1 MKFIVFGEDWQ
12 SHPSSTQHLFK
23 QLAKQHQVIW
33 INSIGMRKPT
43 FRLIDVKRVFN
54 KLKSLFISKR
64 TLFSSKRNRPNAK
77 TTNTSQNINLTA
89 HTLAVLPWHDNPIVR
104 LYNKWIFNKKGLIS
118 DEPIVYWLSVPT
130 AISLISPREQD
141 KVIYYCGDDFSA
153 LAGVDHK
160 MVAPFESELI
170 KKADTIYVV
179 SERLANKM
187 PKSKVKM
194 LSHGVDLAL
203 FTTQTAKARELEQIS
218 KPIIGFYGSLNAWLD
233 KALLLTLAK
242 ERPEYQLVLIG
253 HLIEDFSE
261 LLKLDNV
268 THIKAVEHH
277 RLASFSQHWQVSIL
291 PFVDNEQIRSC
302 DPLKLK
308 EYIATGTPIVTTR
321 FAAVNPYRETI
332 LIADTHQG
340 FIDRID
346 YAVSL
351 SKSQNLNWRT
361 NQSQQANNHSWQA
374 KATLVC
380 KQLRFC

>member
-54 KLKSLFISKR
+54 KLKSLFLSKR
-64 TLFSSKRNRPNAK
+64 SSPNAK
-77 TTNTSQNINLTA
+77 TTDHSLNLDLTA
-89 HTLAVLPWHDNPIVR
+89 HTLAVLPWHDNLIVR
-104 LYNKWIFNKKGLIS
+104 LYNKWIFNKKGFIG

>member
-43 FRLIDVKRVFN
+43 FRLIDLKRVFN
-54 KLKSLFISKR
+54 KLKSLFLSKR
-64 TLFSSKRNRPNAK
+64 SSPNAK
-77 TTNTSQNINLTA
+77 TTDHSHNLDLTA
-89 HTLAVLPWHDNPIVR
+89 HTLAVLPWHDNLIVR
-104 LYNKWIFNKKGLIS
+104 LYNKWIFNKKGFIGE
-118 DEPIVYWLSVPT
+118 EPIVYWLSVPT

-160 MVAPFESELI
+160 MVAPFERELI

-203 FTTQTAKARELEQIS
+203 FTTQTAKASELEQIS

-253 HLIEDFSE
+253 NLIEDFSE

>member
-64 TLFSSKRNRPNAK
+64 SSPNAK
-77 TTNTSQNINLTA
+77 TTDHSLNLYLTA
-89 HTLAVLPWHDNPIVR
+89 HTLAVLPWHDNLIVR
-104 LYNKWIFNKKGLIS
+104 LYNKWIFNKKGFIG

-268 THIKAVEHH
+268 THIKAVEHD

-321 FAAVNPYRETI
+321 FAAVDPYRETI

>member
-43 FRLIDVKRVFN
+43 FHLIDVKRVFN
-54 KLKSLFISKR
+54 KLKSLF
-64 TLFSSKRNRPNAK
+64 LSKRNRSNAN

-89 HTLAVLPWHDNPIVR
+89 HTLAVLPWHDNVIVR
-104 LYNKWIFNKKGLIS
+104 LFNKWIFNRKGFID
-118 DEPIVYWLSVPT
+118 DEPIVYWLSLPT

-160 MVAPFESELI
+160 MVAPFESDLI
-170 KKADTIYVV
+170 AKADTIYVV
-179 SERLANKM
+179 SEFLANKM

-194 LSHGVDLAL
+194 LSHGVDLEL
-203 FTTQTAKARELEQIS
+203 FTAQTTKAVELEQIS

-233 KALLLTLAK
+233 KALLLKLAK

-253 HLIEDFSE
+253 HLVEDFSE

-268 THIKAVEHH
+268 THIPAVEHD

-291 PFVDNEQIRSC
+291 PFVDNEQIRAC

-321 FAAVNPYRETI
+321 FAAVNPYQETV
-332 LIADTHQG
+332 LIADNHQG
-340 FIDRID
+340 FIERLD

-351 SKSQNLNWRT
+351 SKSNNLNWRA
-361 NQSQQANNHSWQA
+361 NQSQQASDHSWQA
-374 KATLVC
+374 KAKLVC

>member
-54 KLKSLFISKR
+54 KLKSLFLSKR
-64 TLFSSKRNRPNAK
+64 TGSNAK

-89 HTLAVLPWHDNPIVR
+89 HTLAVLPWHDSVIVR
-104 LYNKWIFNKKGLIS
+104 LFNKWIFNRKGFID

-160 MVAPFESELI
+160 MVAPFECALI
-170 KKADTIYVV
+170 EKADTIYVV
-179 SERLANKM
+179 SEPLANKM

-194 LSHGVDLAL
+194 LSHGVDLEL
-203 FTTQTAKARELEQIS
+203 FTTQTPKAFELEQIS
-218 KPIIGFYGSLNAWLD
+218 RPIIGFYGSLNAWLD
-233 KALLLTLAK
+233 KALLLRLAK
-242 ERPEYQLVLIG
+242 DRPEYQLVLIG
-253 HLIEDFSE
+253 HLVEDFSD
-261 LLKLDNV
+261 LIKLDNV
-268 THIKAVEHH
+268 THIPAVEHD

-291 PFVDNEQIRSC
+291 PFVDNEQIRAC

-321 FAAVNPYRETI
+321 FAAVNPYQETI
-332 LIADTHQG
+332 LIADNHQG
-340 FIDRID
+340 FIERVD

-351 SKSQNLNWRT
+351 SKSNNLNWRA
-361 NQSQQANNHSWQA
+361 NQSRQASDHSWQA
-374 KATLVC
+374 KAKLVC

>member
-43 FRLIDVKRVFN
+43 FRLIDVKRIFN
-54 KLKSLFISKR
+54 KLKSLF
-64 TLFSSKRNRPNAK
+64 LSKRNRPNAK

-89 HTLAVLPWHDNPIVR
+89 HTLAVLPWHDNVIVR
-104 LYNKWIFNKKGLIS
+104 LFNKWIFNRKGFID

-160 MVAPFESELI
+160 MVAPFESDLI
-170 KKADTIYVV
+170 AKADTIYVV
-179 SERLANKM
+179 SEPLANKM

-194 LSHGVDLAL
+194 LSHGVDLEL
-203 FTTQTAKARELEQIS
+203 FTTQTTKAVELEQIC

-233 KALLLTLAK
+233 KALLLKLAK

-253 HLIEDFSE
+253 HLVEDFSE
-261 LLKLDNV
+261 LFKLDNV
-268 THIKAVEHH
+268 THIPAVEHD

-291 PFVDNEQIRSC
+291 PFVDNEQIRAC

-321 FAAVNPYRETI
+321 FAAVNSYQETL
-332 LIADTHQG
+332 LIADNHQG
-340 FIDRID
+340 FIERVD

-351 SKSQNLNWRT
+351 SKSHNLNWRA
-361 NQSQQANNHSWQA
+361 NQSQQASDHSWQA
-374 KATLVC
+374 KAKLVC

>member
-43 FRLIDVKRVFN
+43 FRLIDLKRVFN
-54 KLKSLFISKR
+54 KLKSLFLSKR
-64 TLFSSKRNRPNAK
+64 SSPNAK
-77 TTNTSQNINLTA
+77 TTDHSLNLDLTA
-89 HTLAVLPWHDNPIVR
+89 HTLAVLPWHDNLIVR
-104 LYNKWIFNKKGLIS
+104 LYNKWIFNKKGFIG

-179 SERLANKM
+179 SERLGNKM

-203 FTTQTAKARELEQIS
+203 FTTQTAKASELEQIS

-261 LLKLDNV
+261 LLKLENV

>member
-43 FRLIDVKRVFN
+43 FRLIDLKRVFN
-54 KLKSLFISKR
+54 KLKSLFLSKR
-64 TLFSSKRNRPNAK
+64 SSPNAK
-77 TTNTSQNINLTA
+77 TTDHSHNLDLTA
-89 HTLAVLPWHDNPIVR
+89 HTLAVLPWHDNLIVR
-104 LYNKWIFNKKGLIS
+104 LYNKWIFNKKGFIG

-218 KPIIGFYGSLNAWLD
+218 KPMIGFYGSLNAWLD

-253 HLIEDFSE
+253 NLIEDFSE

>member
-54 KLKSLFISKR
+54 KLKSLF
-64 TLFSSKRNRPNAK
+64 LSKRNRPNAK

-89 HTLAVLPWHDNPIVR
+89 HTLAVLPWHDNVIVR
-104 LYNKWIFNKKGLIS
+104 LFNKWIFNRKGFID

-160 MVAPFESELI
+160 MVAPFESDLI
-170 KKADTIYVV
+170 AKADTIYVV
-179 SERLANKM
+179 SEFLANKM

-194 LSHGVDLAL
+194 LSHGVDLEL
-203 FTTQTAKARELEQIS
+203 FTTQTTKAVELEQIC

-233 KALLLTLAK
+233 KALLLKLAK

-253 HLIEDFSE
+253 HLVEDFSD

-268 THIKAVEHH
+268 THIPAVEHD

-291 PFVDNEQIRSC
+291 PFVDNEQIRAC

-321 FAAVNPYRETI
+321 FAAVNPYQETI
-332 LIADTHQG
+332 LIADNHQG
-340 FIDRID
+340 FIERLD

-351 SKSQNLNWRT
+351 SKSNNLNWRA
-361 NQSQQANNHSWQA
+361 NQSQQASDHSWQA
-374 KATLVC
+374 KAKLVC

>member
-54 KLKSLFISKR
+54 KLKSLCLSKR
-64 TLFSSKRNRPNAK
+64 SGPKAK
-77 TTNTSQNINLTA
+77 TTNTSQNVNLTA
-89 HTLAVLPWHDNPIVR
+89 HTLAVLPWHDNVIVR
-104 LYNKWIFNKKGLIS
+104 LFNKWIFNRKDFID

-160 MVAPFESELI
+160 MVAPFESDLI
-170 KKADTIYVV
+170 AKADTIYVV
-179 SERLANKM
+179 SDFLANKM

-194 LSHGVDLAL
+194 LSHGVDLEL
-203 FTTQTAKARELEQIS
+203 FTTQTTKAIELEPIS

-233 KALLLTLAK
+233 KALLLRLAK

-253 HLIEDFSE
+253 HLVEDFSE

-268 THIKAVEHH
+268 THIQAVEHN

-291 PFVDNEQIRSC
+291 PFVDNEQIRAC

-321 FAAVNPYRETI
+321 FAAVNPYQETI
-332 LIADTHQG
+332 LIAENHQG
-340 FIDRID
+340 FIERLD
-346 YAVSL
+346 YAVNL
-351 SKSQNLNWRT
+351 SKSNYLNWRA
-361 NQSQQANNHSWQA
+361 NQSQQASDHSWQA
-374 KATLVC
+374 KAKLVC

>member
-43 FRLIDVKRVFN
+43 FRLIDLKRVFN
-54 KLKSLFISKR
+54 KLKSLFLSKR
-64 TLFSSKRNRPNAK
+64 SSPNAK
-77 TTNTSQNINLTA
+77 TTDHSLNLDLTA
-89 HTLAVLPWHDNPIVR
+89 HTLAVLPWHDNLIVR
-104 LYNKWIFNKKGLIS
+104 LYNKWIFNKKGFIG

-179 SERLANKM
+179 SERLGNKM

-203 FTTQTAKARELEQIS
+203 FTTQTAKASELEQIS

-261 LLKLDNV
+261 LLKLENV

-321 FAAVNPYRETI
+321 FAAVNPYREII

>member
-54 KLKSLFISKR
+54 KLKSLFLSKR
-64 TLFSSKRNRPNAK
+64 SSPNAK
-77 TTNTSQNINLTA
+77 TTDHSHNLDLTA
-89 HTLAVLPWHDNPIVR
+89 HTLAVLPWHDNLIVR
-104 LYNKWIFNKKGLIS
+104 LYNKWIFNKKGFIGE
-118 DEPIVYWLSVPT
+118 EPIVYWLSVPT

-160 MVAPFESELI
+160 MVAPFESQLI

>member
-23 QLAKQHQVIW
+23 QLAKQHQIIW

-43 FRLIDVKRVFN
+43 FRLIDLKRVFN
-54 KLKSLFISKR
+54 KLKSLFLSKR
-64 TLFSSKRNRPNAK
+64 SSPNAK
-77 TTNTSQNINLTA
+77 TTDHSHNLDLTA
-89 HTLAVLPWHDNPIVR
+89 HTLAVLPWHDNLIVR
-104 LYNKWIFNKKGLIS
+104 LYNKWIFNKKGFIGE
-118 DEPIVYWLSVPT
+118 EPIVYWLSVPT

-187 PKSKVKM
+187 PKTKVKM

-203 FTTQTAKARELEQIS
+203 FTTQTAKASELEQIS

>member
-54 KLKSLFISKR
+54 KLKSLFLSKR
-64 TLFSSKRNRPNAK
+64 SSPNAK
-77 TTNTSQNINLTA
+77 TTDHSLNLDLTA
-89 HTLAVLPWHDNPIVR
+89 HTLAVLPWHDNLIVR
-104 LYNKWIFNKKGLIS
+104 LYNKWIFNKKGLIG

-160 MVAPFESELI
+160 MVAPFERELI

-218 KPIIGFYGSLNAWLD
+218 KPMIGFYGSLNAWLD

-332 LIADTHQG
+332 LIADTLQG

>member
-1 MKFIVFGEDWQ
+1 MKFITFGEDWQ

-54 KLKSLFISKR
+54 KLKSLFLSKR
-64 TLFSSKRNRPNAK
+64 TGSNAK

-89 HTLAVLPWHDNPIVR
+89 HTLAVLPWHDSVIVR
-104 LYNKWIFNKKGLIS
+104 LFNQWIFNRKGFID

-160 MVAPFESELI
+160 MVEPFESDLI
-170 KKADTIYVV
+170 EKADTIYVV
-179 SERLANKM
+179 SEFLANKM

-194 LSHGVDLAL
+194 LSHGVDLEL
-203 FTTQTAKARELEQIS
+203 FTTQTPKASELEQIS
-218 KPIIGFYGSLNAWLD
+218 RPIIGFYGSLNAWLD
-233 KALLLTLAK
+233 KALLLRLAK
-242 ERPEYQLVLIG
+242 DRPEYQLVLIG
-253 HLIEDFSE
+253 HLVEDFSD
-261 LLKLDNV
+261 LIKLDNV
-268 THIKAVEHH
+268 NHIPAVEHD

-291 PFVDNEQIRSC
+291 PFVDNEQIRAC

-321 FAAVNPYRETI
+321 FAAVNPYQETI
-332 LIADTHQG
+332 LIADNHQG
-340 FIDRID
+340 FIERVD

-351 SKSQNLNWRT
+351 SKSNNLNWRA
-361 NQSQQANNHSWQA
+361 NQSRQASDHSWQA
-374 KATLVC
+374 KAKLVC

>member
-23 QLAKQHQVIW
+23 QLSKQHQVIW

-54 KLKSLFISKR
+54 KLKSLFLSKR
-64 TLFSSKRNRPNAK
+64 TGSNAK
-77 TTNTSQNINLTA
+77 TTNTSQNINLTS
-89 HTLAVLPWHDNPIVR
+89 HTLAVLPWHDNVIVR
-104 LYNKWIFNKKGLIS
+104 LFNKWIFNRKGFID

-160 MVAPFESELI
+160 MVAPFESDLI
-170 KKADTIYVV
+170 EKADTIYVV
-179 SERLANKM
+179 SEFLANKM

-194 LSHGVDLAL
+194 LSHGVDLEL
-203 FTTQTAKARELEQIS
+203 FTTQTTKAVELEQIC

-233 KALLLTLAK
+233 KALLLKLAK

-253 HLIEDFSE
+253 HLVEDFSD

-268 THIKAVEHH
+268 THIPAVEHD

-291 PFVDNEQIRSC
+291 PFVDNEQIRAC

-321 FAAVNPYRETI
+321 FAAVNPYQETI
-332 LIADTHQG
+332 LIADNHQG
-340 FIDRID
+340 FIERLD

-351 SKSQNLNWRT
+351 SKSNNLNWRA
-361 NQSQQANNHSWQA
+361 NQSQQASDHSWQA
-374 KATLVC
+374 KAKLVC

>member
-54 KLKSLFISKR
+54 KLKSLFLSKR
-64 TLFSSKRNRPNAK
+64 TGSNAN
-77 TTNTSQNINLTA
+77 TTNTSQNINLTS
-89 HTLAVLPWHDNPIVR
+89 HTLAVLPWHDNVIVR
-104 LYNKWIFNKKGLIS
+104 LFNKWIFNRKGFID

-160 MVAPFESELI
+160 MVAPFESDLI
-170 KKADTIYVV
+170 AKADTIYVV
-179 SERLANKM
+179 SEFLANKM

-194 LSHGVDLAL
+194 LSHGVDLEL
-203 FTTQTAKARELEQIS
+203 FTTQTTKAVELEQIC

-233 KALLLTLAK
+233 KSLLLRLAK

-253 HLIEDFSE
+253 HLVEDFSD

-268 THIKAVEHH
+268 THIPAVEHG

-291 PFVDNEQIRSC
+291 PFVDNEQIRAC

-321 FAAVNPYRETI
+321 FAAVNPYQETI
-332 LIADTHQG
+332 LIADNHQG
-340 FIDRID
+340 FIERLD

-351 SKSQNLNWRT
+351 SKSNNLNWRA
-361 NQSQQANNHSWQA
+361 NQSQQASDHSWQA
-374 KATLVC
+374 KAKLVC

>member
-43 FRLIDVKRVFN
+43 LRLIDVKRVFN
-54 KLKSLFISKR
+54 KLKSLF
-64 TLFSSKRNRPNAK
+64 LSKRNRPKAE

-89 HTLAVLPWHDNPIVR
+89 HTLAFLPWHDNVIVR
-104 LYNKWIFNKKGLIS
+104 LFNKWIFNQKGFID

-130 AISLISPREQD
+130 AISLISPRVQD

-160 MVAPFESELI
+160 MVAPFESDLI
-170 KKADTIYVV
+170 AKSDTIYVV
-179 SERLANKM
+179 SEFLANKM

-194 LSHGVDLAL
+194 LSHGVDLEL
-203 FTTQTAKARELEQIS
+203 FTTQTTKAVELERIS

-233 KALLLTLAK
+233 KALLLRLAK

-253 HLIEDFSE
+253 HLVEDFSA

-268 THIKAVEHH
+268 THIPTVDHH

-291 PFVDNEQIRSC
+291 PFVDNEQIRAC

-321 FAAVNPYRETI
+321 FAAVNPYQETI
-332 LIADTHQG
+332 LIADNHQG
-340 FIDRID
+340 FIERVD

-351 SKSQNLNWRT
+351 SKSNNLNWRA
-361 NQSQQANNHSWQA
+361 NQSQQASDHSWQA
-374 KATLVC
+374 KAKLVC

>member
-54 KLKSLFISKR
+54 KLKSLF
-64 TLFSSKRNRPNAK
+64 LSKRNRPNAK

-89 HTLAVLPWHDNPIVR
+89 HTLAVLPWHDNVIVR
-104 LYNKWIFNKKGLIS
+104 LFNKWVFNRKGFID

-160 MVAPFESELI
+160 MVAPFESDLI
-170 KKADTIYVV
+170 EKADTIYVV
-179 SERLANKM
+179 SEFLANKM

-194 LSHGVDLAL
+194 LSHGVDLEL
-203 FTTQTAKARELEQIS
+203 FTTQTTKAVELEQIC

-233 KALLLTLAK
+233 KALLLKLAK

-253 HLIEDFSE
+253 HLVEDFSD

-268 THIKAVEHH
+268 THIPAVEHD

-291 PFVDNEQIRSC
+291 PFVDNEQIRAC

-321 FAAVNPYRETI
+321 FAAVNSYQETI
-332 LIADTHQG
+332 LIADNHQG
-340 FIDRID
+340 FIERLD

-351 SKSQNLNWRT
+351 SKSNNLNWRA
-361 NQSQQANNHSWQA
+361 NQSQQASDHSWQA
-374 KATLVC
+374 KAKLVC

>member
-54 KLKSLFISKR
+54 KLKSLFLSKR
-64 TLFSSKRNRPNAK
+64 TGSNAK

-89 HTLAVLPWHDNPIVR
+89 HTLAVLPWHDNVIVR
-104 LYNKWIFNKKGLIS
+104 LFNKWIFNRKGFID

-130 AISLISPREQD
+130 AISLISPRERD

-160 MVAPFESELI
+160 MVAPFESDLI
-170 KKADTIYVV
+170 EKADTIYVV
-179 SERLANKM
+179 SEFLANKM
-187 PKSKVKM
+187 PRSKVKM
-194 LSHGVDLAL
+194 LSHGVDLEL
-203 FTTQTAKARELEQIS
+203 FTTQTTKAVELEQIN

-233 KALLLTLAK
+233 KALLLRLAK
-242 ERPEYQLVLIG
+242 DRPEYQLVLIG
-253 HLIEDFSE
+253 HLVEDFSD
-261 LLKLDNV
+261 LIKLDNV
-268 THIKAVEHH
+268 THIPAVEHD

-291 PFVDNEQIRSC
+291 PFVDNEQIRAC

-321 FAAVNPYRETI
+321 FAAVNPYQETI
-332 LIADTHQG
+332 LIADNHQG
-340 FIDRID
+340 FIERLD

-351 SKSQNLNWRT
+351 SKSNNLNWRA
-361 NQSQQANNHSWQA
+361 NQSQQASDHSWQA
-374 KATLVC
+374 KAKLVC

>member
-54 KLKSLFISKR
+54 KLKSLFLSKR
-64 TLFSSKRNRPNAK
+64 TGSNAK

-89 HTLAVLPWHDNPIVR
+89 HTLAVLPWHDNVIVR
-104 LYNKWIFNKKGLIS
+104 LFNKWIFNRKGFID

-130 AISLISPREQD
+130 AISLISPRERD

-160 MVAPFESELI
+160 MVAPFESDLI
-170 KKADTIYVV
+170 EKADTIYVV
-179 SERLANKM
+179 SEFLANKM
-187 PKSKVKM
+187 PRSKVKM
-194 LSHGVDLAL
+194 LSHGVDLEL
-203 FTTQTAKARELEQIS
+203 FTTQTTKAVELEQIN

-233 KALLLTLAK
+233 KALLLRLAK
-242 ERPEYQLVLIG
+242 DRPEYQLVLIG
-253 HLIEDFSE
+253 HLVEDFSD

-268 THIKAVEHH
+268 THIPAVEHD

-291 PFVDNEQIRSC
+291 PFVDNEQIRAC

-321 FAAVNPYRETI
+321 FAAVNPYQETI
-332 LIADTHQG
+332 LIADNHQG
-340 FIDRID
+340 FIERLD

-351 SKSQNLNWRT
+351 SKSNNLNWRA
-361 NQSQQANNHSWQA
+361 NQSQQASDHSWQA
-374 KATLVC
+374 KAKLVC

>member
-54 KLKSLFISKR
+54 KLKSLFLSKP
-64 TLFSSKRNRPNAK
+64 SRPK
-77 TTNTSQNINLTA
+77 TTTTKTGQNINLTA
-89 HTLAVLPWHDNPIVR
+89 HTLAVLPWHDNFVVR
-104 LYNKWIFNKKGLIS
+104 LFNQWIYKRKGFID

-160 MVAPFESELI
+160 MVAPFESDLI
-170 KKADTIYVV
+170 EKADTIYVV
-179 SERLANKM
+179 SEFLANKM
-187 PKSKVKM
+187 PKSKVKI
-194 LSHGVDLAL
+194 LSHGVDLEL
-203 FTTQTAKARELEQIS
+203 FTTQTTKAVELEQIS

-233 KALLLTLAK
+233 KALLLKLTK

-253 HLIEDFSE
+253 HLVEDFSE

-268 THIKAVEHH
+268 SHIPAVEHD

-291 PFVDNEQIRSC
+291 PFVDNEQIRAC

-321 FAAVNPYRETI
+321 FAAVNPYQETI
-332 LIADTHQG
+332 LIADNHQG
-340 FIDRID
+340 FIERLD

-351 SKSQNLNWRT
+351 SKSNNLNWRA
-361 NQSQQANNHSWQA
+361 NQSQLASDHSWQA
-374 KATLVC
+374 KAKLVC

>member
-43 FRLIDVKRVFN
+43 FRLIDLKRVFN
-54 KLKSLFISKR
+54 KLKSLFLSKR
-64 TLFSSKRNRPNAK
+64 SSPNAK
-77 TTNTSQNINLTA
+77 TTDHSHNLDLTA
-89 HTLAVLPWHDNPIVR
+89 HTLAVLPWHDNLIVR
-104 LYNKWIFNKKGLIS
+104 LYNKWIFNKKGFIG

-153 LAGVDHK
+153 LTGVDHK

-170 KKADTIYVV
+170 KNADTIYVV

>member
-54 KLKSLFISKR
+54 KLKSLFLSKR
-64 TLFSSKRNRPNAK
+64 SSPNAK
-77 TTNTSQNINLTA
+77 TTDHSLNLDLTA
-89 HTLAVLPWHDNPIVR
+89 HTLAVLPWHDNLIVR
-104 LYNKWIFNKKGLIS
+104 LYNKWIFNKKGLIG

-242 ERPEYQLVLIG
+242 VRPEYQLVLIG

-277 RLASFSQHWQVSIL
+277 RLASFAQHWQVSIL

>member
-54 KLKSLFISKR
+54 KLKSLF
-64 TLFSSKRNRPNAK
+64 LSKRNRPNAK

-89 HTLAVLPWHDNPIVR
+89 HTLAVLPWHDSVIVR
-104 LYNKWIFNKKGLIS
+104 LFNKWIFNRKGFID
-118 DEPIVYWLSVPT
+118 DEPIVYWLSLPT

-141 KVIYYCGDDFSA
+141 KFIYYCGDDFSA

-160 MVAPFESELI
+160 MVAPFESDLI
-170 KKADTIYVV
+170 AKADTIYVV
-179 SERLANKM
+179 SEFLANKM

-194 LSHGVDLAL
+194 LSHGVDLEL
-203 FTTQTAKARELEQIS
+203 FTTQTTKAVELEQIC

-233 KALLLTLAK
+233 KALLLKLTK

-253 HLIEDFSE
+253 HLVEDFSE

-268 THIKAVEHH
+268 SHIPAVEHD

-291 PFVDNEQIRSC
+291 PFVDNEQIRAC

-321 FAAVNPYRETI
+321 FAAVNPYQETI
-332 LIADTHQG
+332 LIADNHQG
-340 FIDRID
+340 FIERLD

-351 SKSQNLNWRT
+351 SKSNNLNWRA
-361 NQSQQANNHSWQA
+361 NQSQLASDHSWQA
-374 KATLVC
+374 KAKLVC

>member
-23 QLAKQHQVIW
+23 QLAQQHTVIW

-43 FRLIDVKRVFN
+43 LRLVDVKRVVN
-54 KLKSLFISKR
+54 KLKSLLLSTKKTKNNR
-64 TLFSSKRNRPNAK
+64 TANK
-77 TTNTSQNINLTA
+77 INDDNFTA
-89 HTLAVLPWHDNPIVR
+89 HTLAVLPWHDNVLVR
-104 LYNKWIFNKKGLIS
+104 LFNKWVFQRKNFID

-130 AISLISPREQD
+130 AISLIAPREQD
-141 KVIYYCGDDFSA
+141 KVVYYCGDDFAA

-160 MVAPFESELI
+160 MVAPFEHELI
-170 KKADTIYVV
+170 EKADTIYVV

-187 PKSKVKM
+187 PKHKVKM

-203 FTTQTAKARELEQIS
+203 FTTQTAKASELEHIS

-233 KALLLTLAK
+233 KALLLKLAK
-242 ERPEYQLVLIG
+242 ERPDYQIVLIG
-253 HLIEDFSE
+253 HLVEDFQQ
-261 LLKLDNV
+261 LLKRQNV
-268 THIKAVEHH
+268 THIEAVDHQ

-291 PFVDNEQIRSC
+291 PFVDNDQIRAC

-321 FAAVNPYRETI
+321 FTAVDPYQETI
-332 LIADTHQG
+332 LIADNHQG
-340 FIDRID
+340 FIERVD

-351 SKSQNLNWRT
+351 SKSDFLNWRA
-361 NQSQQANNHSWQA
+361 NQSLLAHNHSWQA
-374 KATLVC
+374 KASLVC

>member
-54 KLKSLFISKR
+54 KLKSLFLSKR
-64 TLFSSKRNRPNAK
+64 SSPNAK
-77 TTNTSQNINLTA
+77 TTDHSLNLDLTA
-89 HTLAVLPWHDNPIVR
+89 HTLAVLPWHDNLIVR
-104 LYNKWIFNKKGLIS
+104 LYNKWIFNKKGLIG

>member
-23 QLAKQHQVIW
+23 QLAKQHQIIW

-43 FRLIDVKRVFN
+43 FRLIDLKRVFN
-54 KLKSLFISKR
+54 KLKSLFLSKR
-64 TLFSSKRNRPNAK
+64 SSPNAK
-77 TTNTSQNINLTA
+77 TTDHSHNLDLTA
-89 HTLAVLPWHDNPIVR
+89 HTLAVLPWHDNLIVR
-104 LYNKWIFNKKGLIS
+104 LYNKWIFNKKGFIG

-160 MVAPFESELI
+160 MVAPFERELI

-218 KPIIGFYGSLNAWLD
+218 KPMIGFYGSLNAWLD

>member
-54 KLKSLFISKR
+54 KLKSLF
-64 TLFSSKRNRPNAK
+64 LSKRNRPNAK

-89 HTLAVLPWHDNPIVR
+89 HTLAVLPWHDNVIVR
-104 LYNKWIFNKKGLIS
+104 LLNKWVFNRKGFID

-160 MVAPFESELI
+160 MVAPFESDLI
-170 KKADTIYVV
+170 EKADTIYVV
-179 SERLANKM
+179 SEFLANKM

-194 LSHGVDLAL
+194 LSHGVDLEL
-203 FTTQTAKARELEQIS
+203 FTTQTSKAVELEQICQ
-218 KPIIGFYGSLNAWLD
+218 PIIGFYGSLNAWLD
-233 KALLLTLAK
+233 KALLLKLAK

-253 HLIEDFSE
+253 HLVEDFSD

-268 THIKAVEHH
+268 THIPAVEHD

-291 PFVDNEQIRSC
+291 PFVDNEQIRAC

-321 FAAVNPYRETI
+321 FAAVNSYQETI
-332 LIADTHQG
+332 LIADNHQG
-340 FIDRID
+340 FIERLD

-351 SKSQNLNWRT
+351 SKSNNLNWRA
-361 NQSQQANNHSWQA
+361 NQSQQASDHSWQA
-374 KATLVC
+374 KAKLVC

>member
-54 KLKSLFISKR
+54 KLKSLFLSKR
-64 TLFSSKRNRPNAK
+64 TRSNAK

-89 HTLAVLPWHDNPIVR
+89 HTLAVLPWHDSVIVR
-104 LYNKWIFNKKGLIS
+104 LFNKWIFNRKGFID

-160 MVAPFESELI
+160 MVAPFECALI
-170 KKADTIYVV
+170 EKADTIYVV
-179 SERLANKM
+179 SEFLANKM

-194 LSHGVDLAL
+194 LSHGVDLEL
-203 FTTQTAKARELEQIS
+203 FTTQTTKASELEQIS
-218 KPIIGFYGSLNAWLD
+218 RPIIGFYGSLNAWLD
-233 KALLLTLAK
+233 KALLLKLAK
-242 ERPEYQLVLIG
+242 ERPMYQLVLIG
-253 HLIEDFSE
+253 HIVENFSE

-268 THIKAVEHH
+268 THIQAVEHD

-291 PFVDNEQIRSC
+291 PFVDNEQIRAC

-321 FAAVNPYRETI
+321 FAAVNPYQETI
-332 LIADTHQG
+332 LIADNHQG
-340 FIDRID
+340 FIERVD

-351 SKSQNLNWRT
+351 SKSNNLNWQA
-361 NQSQQANNHSWQA
+361 NQSRQASDHSWQA
-374 KATLVC
+374 KAKLVC

>member
-54 KLKSLFISKR
+54 KLKSLLLSKKKTAKNR
-64 TLFSSKRNRPNAK
+64 TANK
-77 TTNTSQNINLTA
+77 INDDNFTA
-89 HTLAVLPWHDNPIVR
+89 HTLAVLPWHDNVLVR
-104 LYNKWIFNKKGLIS
+104 LFNKWVFQRQNFID

-130 AISLISPREQD
+130 AISLIAPREQD
-141 KVIYYCGDDFSA
+141 KVVYYCGDDFAA

-160 MVAPFESELI
+160 MVAPFEHELI
-170 KKADTIYVV
+170 EKADTIYVV

-187 PKSKVKM
+187 PTHKVKM

-203 FTTQTAKARELEQIS
+203 FTTQTAKASELEHIS

-233 KALLLTLAK
+233 KALLLKLAK
-242 ERPEYQLVLIG
+242 ERPYYQLVLIG
-253 HLIEDFSE
+253 HLVEDFQE
-261 LLKLDNV
+261 LLKLQNV
-268 THIKAVEHH
+268 SHIETVDHQ

-291 PFVDNEQIRSC
+291 PFVDNDQIRAC

-321 FAAVNPYRETI
+321 FAAVDPYQETI
-332 LIADTHQG
+332 LIADNHQG
-340 FIDRID
+340 FIERVD

-351 SKSQNLNWRT
+351 SKSDFLNWHA
-361 NQSQQANNHSWQA
+361 NQSLLAHNHSWQA
-374 KATLVC
+374 KASLVC

>member
-43 FRLIDVKRVFN
+43 FRLIDLKRVFN
-54 KLKSLFISKR
+54 KLKSLFLSKR
-64 TLFSSKRNRPNAK
+64 SSPNAK
-77 TTNTSQNINLTA
+77 TTDHSLNLDLTA
-89 HTLAVLPWHDNPIVR
+89 HTLAVLPWHDNLIVR
-104 LYNKWIFNKKGLIS
+104 LYNKWIFNKKGLIG

-160 MVAPFESELI
+160 MVAPFERELI
-170 KKADTIYVV
+170 KKADSIYVV

-233 KALLLTLAK
+233 KALLLTIAK

>member
-54 KLKSLFISKR
+54 KLKSLF
-64 TLFSSKRNRPNAK
+64 LSKRNRPNAK

-89 HTLAVLPWHDNPIVR
+89 HTLAVLPWHDNVIVR
-104 LYNKWIFNKKGLIS
+104 LFNKWIFNRKGFID

-160 MVAPFESELI
+160 MVAPFESDLI
-170 KKADTIYVV
+170 AKADTIYVV
-179 SERLANKM
+179 SEFLANKM

-194 LSHGVDLAL
+194 LSHGVDLEL
-203 FTTQTAKARELEQIS
+203 FTTQTTKAVELEQIC

-233 KALLLTLAK
+233 KALLLKLAK

-253 HLIEDFSE
+253 HLVEDFSD

-268 THIKAVEHH
+268 THIPAVEHD

-291 PFVDNEQIRSC
+291 PFVDNEQIRAC

-321 FAAVNPYRETI
+321 FAAVNSYQETI
-332 LIADTHQG
+332 LIADNHQG
-340 FIDRID
+340 FIERLD

-351 SKSQNLNWRT
+351 SKSNNLNWRA
-361 NQSQQANNHSWQA
+361 NQSQQASDHSWQA
-374 KATLVC
+374 KAKLVC

>member
-64 TLFSSKRNRPNAK
+64 SSPNAK
-77 TTNTSQNINLTA
+77 TTDHSLNLYLTA
-89 HTLAVLPWHDNPIVR
+89 HTLAVLPWHDNLIVR
-104 LYNKWIFNKKGLIS
+104 LYNKWIFNKKGFIG

-268 THIKAVEHH
+268 THIKAVEHD

-321 FAAVNPYRETI
+321 FAAVDPYRETI
-332 LIADTHQG
+332 LIETP
-340 FIDRID
+340 IK
-346 YAVSL
+346 VL
-351 SKSQNLNWRT
+351 SIELT
-361 NQSQQANNHSWQA
+361 M
-374 KATLVC
+374 
-380 KQLRFC
+380 QLA